1 MKKFLR
7 MLLIVMGISLVNISL
22 DSNNSTV
29 SAQAEVVSV
38 DFIPVVKGKKSTSP
52 DYCPNNCVCV
62 TGTGNCTG
70 APCHV
75 CKDDDIGDPGL

>member
-7 MLLIVMGISLVNISL
+7 MLLIVMGISLVSISL

-38 DFIPVVKGKKSTSP
+38 DFIPIVAGKKSIHPTF
-52 DYCPNNCVCV
+52 CRLNCSCV
-62 TGTGNCTG
+62 DGTGSCTG

-75 CKDDDIGDPGL
+75 CEDGDIGDPGL